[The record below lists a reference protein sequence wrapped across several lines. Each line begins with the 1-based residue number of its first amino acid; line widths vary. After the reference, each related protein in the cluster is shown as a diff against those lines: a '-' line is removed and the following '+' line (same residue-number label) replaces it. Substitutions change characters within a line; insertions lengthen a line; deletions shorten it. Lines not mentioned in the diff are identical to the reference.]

1 LEPIEYVRALI
12 RRWPIIA
19 IAAFIGAAFAFVGT
33 DPEPEPVQ
41 TRYTAT
47 HTLLVTNTQFGS
59 QSLIGTITFAQ
70 VPVFATRGVVPERV
84 ADELGYNGAPAALA
98 AQVTVTEDEQTG
110 TLLFTTEQDA
120 PETAVRIADAFADE
134 TVSYLQERQEEIR
147 QERQVRSQSDVD
159 ELEQL
164 VTELDQ
170 QVAAQIAERNADL
183 PEGEQPRQAD
193 SVLLARRDA
202 AVREYGVEYEA
213 YRELVTDD
221 TPDLNLTTLE
231 RAQPVQ
237 TESGGF
243 TAPRTRSTRVP
254 IAAGVGALLGAG
266 LALLVERLDAKLRD
280 RRRAEEAFGHA
291 VVGEIPSFSRKQ
303 RAARLVV
310 APDQHS
316 TVAEAFRSLR
326 TSVTFMAAGGQ
337 PLADDDRV
345 GAVLV
350 TSPSPAEG
358 KTTVAVNLAA
368 AFAET
373 GRSVVV
379 VNSDF
384 RRPVASNIIASEER
398 PPLPAGLAGIERLDP
413 TSFLVPTKIPGVQ
426 LLDLSPLGGSPGDL
440 TRATVR
446 LVNELVNRV
455 DVVVIDT
462 PPLAVTT
469 EALEFVPA
477 SKVVVL
483 IGRIGRTSMT
493 AAQRAGEL
501 ARFGGAEQIAIA
513 ITDTGTSRLRRNHYY
528 SYYGD
533 AAGRSP
539 KRRLWRE
546 RNASK
551 GSGGGAEGPGDAT
564 GAPPA
569 DEDDEWLEIDALVGP
584 GPSARPAEP
593 RDRPAGQ
600 PDASD
605 SG

>member
-1 LEPIEYVRALI
+1 MEPIEYVRALL

-33 DPEPEPVQ
+33 DPEPEPVR
-41 TRYTAT
+41 TTYTAT

-84 ADELGYNGAPAALA
+84 AEALGYNGVPAALA
-98 AQVTVTEDEQTG
+98 AQMTVTDEQETG
-110 TLLFTTEQDA
+110 ALLFTTEQENPDD
-120 PETAVRIADAFADE
+120 AVRLADAFADE

-147 QERQVRSQSDVD
+147 QERQVRAQRDVD
-159 ELEQL
+159 ELEML

-170 QVAAQIAERNADL
+170 RVAAQLAERNADL
-183 PEGEQPRQAD
+183 QPGQQPRQAD
-193 SVLLARRDA
+193 SVLTAQRDA
-202 AVREYGVEYEA
+202 AIREYGVEYEA

-237 TESGGF
+237 TDTGGF
-243 TAPRTRSTRVP
+243 TAPRTRATRVP
-254 IAAGVGALLGAG
+254 IAAGIGALLGAA

-280 RRRAEEAFGHA
+280 RRRAEEAFGTA
-291 VVGEIPSFSRKQ
+291 VVGEIPSFNRKQ

-358 KTTVAVNLAA
+358 KTTIAVNLAA

-384 RRPVASNIIASEER
+384 RRPVASNIVAAEDR
-398 PPLPAGLAGIERLDP
+398 PPLPAGLAGIDRLDA
-413 TSFLVPTKIPGVQ
+413 TAFLVPSKIPGVA

-483 IGRIGRTSMT
+483 VGRIGRTSMA

-501 ARFGGAEQIAIA
+501 ARFGGAEQIAVT

-528 SYYGD
+528 NYYGD
-533 AAGRSP
+533 S
-539 KRRLWRE
+539 
-546 RNASK
+546 
-551 GSGGGAEGPGDAT
+551 GSGRRARFRRSGTSSSNGQT
-564 GAPPA
+564 GAA
-569 DEDDEWLEIDALVGP
+569 DSDEHDAGNGAADDDWQEIDELIQ
-584 GPSARPAEP
+584 SAPTSRFRRRHA
-593 RDRPAGQ
+593 
-600 PDASD
+600 PDASEPPPD
-605 SG
+605 PT